1 MMTRLVVAVDGGQSS
16 TVCVLGTTDG
26 EILAVGHGG
35 PANHVHQPGGP
46 ERLRRAIEE
55 SVREAQDA
63 AGNPAHVAAVY
74 LALTGGVQQGERIAR
89 EILDADVVL
98 AEGDP
103 PAALASG
110 TFGGPGIG
118 LIAGT
123 GAVAL
128 AENARGERIAR
139 GGWGYL
145 VGDEGSG
152 YWIGMRGVQAA
163 ARALDG
169 RGPATVLTERVLA
182 FYGETDLRVV
192 ASRIYGFELERPEIA
207 ALAPVVLEAAGEGDQ
222 VAARIVDTAAE
233 ELVLLL
239 EAVVRAAD
247 LADERERVIV
257 AAGGVMRPGNR
268 LWERLADLIARRIPG
283 FRLIAPP
290 FPPVIGA
297 FVLALGLTG
306 VSIDQAVVDRIH
318 QSSATFPEIASKGHA
333 RVVTRAAIHP

>member
-1 MMTRLVVAVDGGQSS
+1 VTRYVLAVDGGQSS
-16 TVCVLGTTDG
+16 TACVLGTADG

-46 ERLRRAIEE
+46 ERLRRAIEG
-55 SVREAQDA
+55 SVREAREA
-63 AGNPAHVAAVY
+63 AGNPTHFAAVY
-74 LALTGGVQQGERIAR
+74 LALTGGVPQGEEIAR
-89 EILDADVVL
+89 RLLDADAVQ

-128 AENARGERIAR
+128 AENARGERTDR

-152 YWIGMRGVQAA
+152 YWIGIRAVQAA

-169 RGPATVLTERVLA
+169 RGPATVLTDRVLY
-182 FYGETDLRVV
+182 FYGETSLRAV

-207 ALAPVVLEAAGEGDQ
+207 ALAPVVLDVAAGGDAVATRIVREAAD
-222 VAARIVDTAAE
+222 

-239 EAVVRAAD
+239 EAVAA
-247 LADERERVIV
+247 AAAFTEERERVIV
-257 AAGGVMRPGNR
+257 AAGGVLRPGNLLWDELAERIERR
-268 LWERLADLIARRIPG
+268 LPG
-283 FRLIAPP
+283 FRLVAPR

-297 FVLALGLTG
+297 YILALRLAGIT
-306 VSIDQAVVDRIH
+306 IDDAVIGAIDR
-318 QSSATFPEIASKGHA
+318 SSLAFPELTAKR
-333 RVVTRAAIHP
+333 RVSV

>member
-1 MMTRLVVAVDGGQSS
+1 MMQRDFRYVLAVDGGQSS
-16 TVCVLGTTDG
+16 TACVLGTTGG

-46 ERLRRAIEE
+46 ERLRRAIVE
-55 SVREAQDA
+55 SAGEARA
-63 AGNPAHVAAVY
+63 RGGNPPRFAAIY
-74 LALTGGVQQGERIAR
+74 LALTGGAREGEEIAR
-89 EILDADVVL
+89 ANFDAEAIL

-123 GAVAL
+123 GAVAI
-128 AENARGERIAR
+128 AETARGERIDR

-152 YWIGMRGVQAA
+152 YWIGMAAVQAA

-169 RGPATVLTERVLA
+169 RGPSTVLVERVPEFFGA
-182 FYGETDLRVV
+182 PNLRVV
-192 ASRIYGFELERPEIA
+192 ASRIYGFELERPQVA
-207 ALAPVVLEAAGEGDQ
+207 ALTPVVLDA
-222 VAARIVDTAAE
+222 AARSDAVAVGIVDMAAE

-239 EAVVRAAD
+239 ESVARAA
-247 LADERERVIV
+247 AFAEERERVIV
-257 AAGGVMRPGNR
+257 ATGGVLRPGNLLWQKLAAGIESR
-268 LWERLADLIARRIPG
+268 LSG
-283 FRLIAPP
+283 FRLIEPR

-297 FVLALGLTG
+297 YVLALRLAG
-306 VSIDQAVVDRIH
+306 VTVDERVIDCIGR
-318 QSSATFPEIASKGHA
+318 SSEHFPALAGK
-333 RVVTRAAIHP
+333 RPVRM